1 MKITACGMAV
11 TRWKCCTRTRA
22 RCRVCY
28 SYCNLTCRSGVI
40 NVEPAFRGDD
50 RQKRSG
56 PAAGLSGSVSW
67 ADEIIVL
74 DSGSTDNTVELARRL
89 GAQVYTHTDWRGYG
103 IQRQR
108 AQDYATGDW
117 VLMIDT
123 DERVTPELRQAILK
137 VLEAPQRGA
146 IYSIARR
153 NYFLG
158 RFMRHSGWYPD
169 RVMRLY
175 ERARYRYNDN
185 LVHESL
191 DSLGAEVIPLTGDL
205 LHLTCRDFAGF
216 QQKQLAYAAAWAQER
231 HQKGKKTS
239 MAGIFSHTLGAFL
252 KTLLL
257 RGGVLD
263 GKQGWLLAMV
273 NAQYTFTKYTEL
285 WALSHGYSEKES
297 S

>member
-1 MKITACGMAV
+1 MSNRLSVVMIAK
-11 TRWKCCTRTRA
+11 
-22 RCRVCY
+22 
-28 SYCNLTCRSGVI
+28 N
-40 NVEPAFRGDD
+40 
-50 RQKRSG
+50 
-56 PAAGLSGSVSW
+56 AADLLPDCLGSVSW

-74 DSGSTDNTVELARRL
+74 DSGSTDNTVELARGL
-89 GAQVYTHTDWRGYG
+89 GAQA
-103 IQRQR
+103 IQRFMDQIIVIAVTGAFVQ
-108 AQDYATGDW
+108 AQDAIGIPTAVAHKASEKIVTAGDTVDGAALGGVQYLKNSLPEFW
-117 VLMIDT
+117 RDALIGIDHQHP
-123 DERVTPELRQAILK
+123 VAGGVILRALALNAIASP
-137 VLEAPQRGA
+137 VGMG
-146 IYSIARR
+146 I
-153 NYFLG
+153 
-158 RFMRHSGWYPD
+158 D
-169 RVMRLY
+169 
-175 ERARYRYNDN
+175 
-185 LVHESL
+185 
-191 DSLGAEVIPLTGDL
+191 LGAEVIPLTGDL

-216 QQKQLAYAAAWAQER
+216 QQKQLAYAAAWALER